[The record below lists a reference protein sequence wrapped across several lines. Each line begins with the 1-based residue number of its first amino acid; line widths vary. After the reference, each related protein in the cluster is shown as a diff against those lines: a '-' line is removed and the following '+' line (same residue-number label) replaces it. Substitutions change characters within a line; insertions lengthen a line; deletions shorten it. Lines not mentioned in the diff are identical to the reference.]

1 MSDITLTQRRYSE
14 IVSGSPKYY
23 IELVAVNG
31 AENTWTHSP
40 PISPQLFVMTA
51 VTTGVA
57 DDIFARVATLADL
70 DLVTYLREVAVSN
83 TPAEY
88 RTSVITLSFDD
99 LDTAIAAIPVVNSR
113 VDSLVTIWN
122 KARTDFIHAGKAY
135 ALPTGVA
142 DSSVEGA
149 AITAYTDARD
159 ARVLAESDQT
169 ASATAYTAALTS
181 TASTLELKDAYCL
194 FKDDLTAISGLGGL
208 AQTALVNA
216 TSALDT
222 AATSLSRGIEQV
234 RSESVN
240 PDEAGSVNV
249 VTCDNCDVGETP
261 LVVNAHQGDIVL
273 VTYAPGNN
281 ANGFGGKTV
290 ARAILSNIVD
300 QIVVSQDL
308 PQIAVGPDDK
318 WSIRKLTNYLP
329 ADNFGATAAA
339 AETARA
345 ALNTLNDS
353 TGLIGVISTKLAAAT
368 TNCASRTTTH
378 TTATSSERT
387 ALDTLTAAK
396 QAKDVAQTA
405 ETTTLSDLQAVCP
418 SKDITAL

>member
-23 IELVAVNG
+23 IEIVAVNG

-57 DDIFARVATLADL
+57 DDIFTRVATLADL
-70 DLVTYLREVAVSN
+70 DLVTYLREVAASN
-83 TPAEY
+83 TSAEY
-88 RTSVITLSFDD
+88 RTSVVTLSFDD

-122 KARTDFIHAGKAY
+122 KAKTAFLHSGKAY

-159 ARVLAESDQT
+159 ARVLAEGDQT
-169 ASATAYTAALTS
+169 TSSTAYDAALTS
-181 TASTLELKDAYCL
+181 TAGTLELKDAYCL
-194 FKDDLTAISGLGGL
+194 FKDDLDAISGLAGQ

-222 AATSLSRGIEQV
+222 AATALSRGLELEKSGAV
-234 RSESVN
+234 ADDGANSVTN
-240 PDEAGSVNV
+240 IVVEGAGLVN
-249 VTCDNCDVGETP
+249 D
-261 LVVNAHQGDIVL
+261 AHIGRIFTI
-273 VTYAPGNN
+273 TYAPTNN
-281 ANGFGGKTV
+281 ASGQAGKTV
-290 ARAILSNIVD
+290 ARSINDNSTTAIGVPT
-300 QIVVSQDL
+300 QTPL
-308 PQIAVGPDDK
+308 PQVPDEDDT
-318 WSIRKLTNYLP
+318 WSVRKLTNYLP
-329 ADNFGATAAA
+329 ADNFGATAAS

-345 ALNTLNDS
+345 ALSSLNDS
-353 TGLIGVISTKLAAAT
+353 TGLVGVITTKVASAT
-368 TNCASRTTTH
+368 ASCASRTTTH
-378 TTATSSERT
+378 TTATSDEKTS
-387 ALDTLTAAK
+387 LDTLTAAK
-396 QAKDVAQTA
+396 QAKDVAQIA
-405 ETTTLSDLQAVCP
+405 ETAALSDLQAVCP
-418 SKDITAL
+418 SKDITTL

>member
-14 IVSGSPKYY
+14 IISGSPKYY

-57 DDIFARVATLADL
+57 DDIFTRVATLADL
-70 DLVTYLREVAVSN
+70 DLVTYLREVAASN
-83 TPAEY
+83 TSAEY
-88 RTSVITLSFDD
+88 RTSVVTLSFDD

-122 KARTDFIHAGKAY
+122 KARTAFIHSGKAY

-149 AITAYTDARD
+149 AITSYTDARD
-159 ARVLAESDQT
+159 ARVLAEGDQT
-169 ASATAYTAALTS
+169 TSSTAYDAALTS
-181 TASTLELKDAYCL
+181 TANTLELKDAYCL
-194 FKDDLTAISGLGGL
+194 FKDDLDAISGLAGQ

-216 TSALDT
+216 TAALDT
-222 AATSLSRGIEQV
+222 AATSLSRGLEV
-234 RSESVN
+234 EKSGAVVDNVSNDVTLMVT
-240 PDEAGSVNV
+240 AGGL
-249 VTCDNCDVGETP
+249 VTD
-261 LVVNAHQGDIVL
+261 AHIGSIL
-273 VTYAPGNN
+273 TLTYAPTNN
-281 ANGFGGKTV
+281 SSGQAGKTV
-290 ARAILSNIVD
+290 ARVISDNTTTSIFVPA
-300 QIVVSQDL
+300 QTPL
-308 PQIAVGPDDK
+308 PQVPDEDDT
-318 WSIRKLTNYLP
+318 WSVRKLTNYLP
-329 ADNFGATAAA
+329 ADNFGATAAS

-353 TGLIGVISTKLAAAT
+353 SGLVGVITTKVASAT
-368 TNCASRTTTH
+368 SSCTSRTTTH
-378 TTATSSERT
+378 GTATSDEKT

-396 QAKDVAQTA
+396 QAKDVAQIA
-405 ETTTLSDLQAVCP
+405 ETAALSDLQAVCP
-418 SKDITAL
+418 SKDITTL